1 MFFMYQIYI
10 RRRDRSIPIYTQR
23 KNRGPYGQLL
33 SMVGQLGWPLLLFSS
48 LVFSFALEDEPEA
61 DLFFLT
67 SGLEGNDD
75 ELLVLLVDEPLEEED
90 ALLFESVAGGLWG
103 FSEPGC

>member
-1 MFFMYQIYI
+1 
-10 RRRDRSIPIYTQR
+10 
-23 KNRGPYGQLL
+23 
-33 SMVGQLGWPLLLFSS
+33 MVGQLGWPLLLFSS
-48 LVFSFALEDEPEA
+48 LVLSFALEDEPEA